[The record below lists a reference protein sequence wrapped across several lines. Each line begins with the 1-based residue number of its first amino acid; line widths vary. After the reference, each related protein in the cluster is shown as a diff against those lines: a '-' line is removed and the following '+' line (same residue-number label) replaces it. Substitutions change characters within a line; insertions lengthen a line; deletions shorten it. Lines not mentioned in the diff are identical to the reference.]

1 MILSWFDQQ
10 TVLYRRKIYYME
22 YTLQDKFSLIK
33 RDIVKCTSKNPV
45 AIIKE
50 MMCKDYINIHG
61 PEHHFLDGAAFATA
75 MRNAGGKFSLEECLN
90 ELENR
95 AAKMPGAMCAYW
107 GICGSTSSV
116 AAVLSIIHKTSP
128 LSTDEYYKDNM
139 EYTSAVLSQMSKI
152 GGARC
157 CKRNAF
163 LSLSYG
169 VKFVKDKYGI
179 EMETDKII
187 CAFASQNKQCLG
199 NKCPFYIANKI

>member
-75 MRNAGGKFSLEECLN
+75 MRNAGG
-90 ELENR
+90 
-95 AAKMPGAMCAYW
+95 G
-107 GICGSTSSV
+107 
-116 AAVLSIIHKTSP
+116 
-128 LSTDEYYKDNM
+128 
-139 EYTSAVLSQMSKI
+139 
-152 GGARC
+152 
-157 CKRNAF
+157 
-163 LSLSYG
+163 
-169 VKFVKDKYGI
+169 
-179 EMETDKII
+179 
-187 CAFASQNKQCLG
+187 
-199 NKCPFYIANKI
+199 

>member
-1 MILSWFDQQ
+1 
-10 TVLYRRKIYYME
+10 ME
-22 YTLQDKFSLIK
+22 YTLQDKFGLIK
-33 RDIVKCTSKNPV
+33 RDIVKFTLKNPV
-45 AIIKE
+45 AIVKE
-50 MMCKDYINIHG
+50 MMHKDYINIHG

-75 MRNAGGKFSLEECLN
+75 MKNAGGKFSLDECLN

-107 GICGSTSSV
+107 GVCGSTASV

-139 EYTSAVLSQMSKI
+139 EFTSVILSQMSKI

-169 VKFVKDKYGI
+169 VKFVKEKYGT
-179 EMETDKII
+179 EMEITDIT
-187 CAFASQNKQCLG
+187 CEFSQKNKQCIG
-199 NKCPFYIANKI
+199 NRCPFHFENEIQVKK